1 MTRLIGIEEETSRL
15 PWTWFDDT
23 TRSLGGS
30 FEGLDASSFAS
41 QSRKPALPQIHLTS
55 QRLGTCAISRIFIIH
70 PSKSAFSFFFFFF
83 KHLSWQRTN
92 VPCYRQKQT
101 KTSLFKNR
109 YLTALHFHASR
120 RNLVTNRVSFSF
132 ALRVRLS
139 RLLPRVFGNPSVGNR
154 ETVDKNDAC
163 QVPTF

>member
-1 MTRLIGIEEETSRL
+1 MSRL
-15 PWTWFDDT
+15 SWTWFDDT

-70 PSKSAFSFFFFFF
+70 PSKSAFFFFFQA
-83 KHLSWQRTN
+83 SSRQRTN

-109 YLTALHFHASR
+109 YLTALRFHASH
-120 RNLVTNRVSFSF
+120 RNLVTNRASFSF
-132 ALRVRLS
+132 ALHVRLS
-139 RLLPRVFGNPSVGNR
+139 RPFPRVFGNPRNR
-154 ETVDKNDAC
+154 
-163 QVPTF
+163 